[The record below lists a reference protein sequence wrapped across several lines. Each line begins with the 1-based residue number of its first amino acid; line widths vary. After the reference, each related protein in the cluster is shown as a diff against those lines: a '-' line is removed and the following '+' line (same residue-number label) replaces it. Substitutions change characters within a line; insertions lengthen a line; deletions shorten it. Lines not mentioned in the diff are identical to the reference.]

1 MLFYSSTPNPLG
13 FGHPFLLK
21 PNQQGTALSALQ
33 GGGGSTSEDR
43 TTSQDAAAQIVAM
56 LQNDATTRG
65 DADWPNS
72 WGKKGDGKGYSEL
85 AKADSKPSHLHGNV
99 AVARHGKKKRFASNA
114 SETSV
119 SWNMSSVTR
128 LHGLW
133 MQIGYRYD
141 WETKAQNLLRLKV
154 LPEVQVN
161 THRHCHV
168 YLGIAGERTIDAQPE
183 FLTCT
188 KHACQA
194 QKYTSNHGAGSRIE
208 KHVGETAWLC
218 LKRALLDDYC
228 CTFEKPG
235 FLSRTMSCFRE
246 P

>member
-99 AVARHGKKKRFASNA
+99 AVARHGKKKTFCFERVRNVGFMEHVFGHTASRPVDANWV
-114 SETSV
+114 SV
-119 SWNMSSVTR
+119 
-128 LHGLW
+128 
-133 MQIGYRYD
+133 
-141 WETKAQNLLRLKV
+141 
-154 LPEVQVN
+154 
-161 THRHCHV
+161 
-168 YLGIAGERTIDAQPE
+168 
-183 FLTCT
+183 
-188 KHACQA
+188 
-194 QKYTSNHGAGSRIE
+194 
-208 KHVGETAWLC
+208 
-218 LKRALLDDYC
+218 
-228 CTFEKPG
+228 
-235 FLSRTMSCFRE
+235 
-246 P
+246 